1 MFRKALVATDLT
13 PASAALLSCVG
24 QLKPLGLEEVV
35 LVHVIYVAHTVGLAE
50 QLADEAAP
58 QLERQAAALAAQG
71 IAVRTTMPVGVPA
84 YALANLADEEEVS
97 VVVIGSHGR
106 SLLHGLLAGS
116 VALGLLG
123 ITITPVLLVRMAIA
137 AAEQEE
143 RCQLACERF
152 FGKVLFP
159 TDFSET
165 AERAFHYLQHVV
177 KSTGA
182 QVTLLHV
189 QDTARLAPHLTARL
203 EEFNQIDQ
211 ERLERMAARLREQGA
226 ASVSTTVKAGAPL
239 TTILAEAGA
248 PGYTSIVMGSQGR
261 GFVAEITLGSVAN
274 GVARRAPLPV
284 LFVPAPR

>member
-1 MFRKALVATDLT
+1 MFRKALVATDL
-13 PASAALLSCVG
+13 SAASSAVLSCIG

-35 LVHVIYVAHTVGLAE
+35 LAHVIYVAHTVGLAE

-58 QLERQAAALAAQG
+58 QLQRQAAALAAQG
-71 IAVRTTMPVGVPA
+71 IAVRTAMPVGVPA
-84 YALANLADEEEVS
+84 YALANLGDQEDVS
-97 VVVIGSHGR
+97 VIVIGSHGR
-106 SLLHGLLAGS
+106 SLVHGLLAGS

-123 ITITPVLLVRMAIA
+123 ITTRPVLLVRMAIA
-137 AAEQEE
+137 TAEREE
-143 RCQLACERF
+143 RCRLACERL

-165 AERAFHYLQHVV
+165 AERAFHYLQHVI
-177 KSTGA
+177 KGTGA

-189 QDTARLAPHLTARL
+189 QDTARLAPHLMARL
-203 EEFNQIDQ
+203 EEFNEIDR

-226 ASVSTTVKAGAPL
+226 ASVSIAIKAGAPL
-239 TTILAEAGA
+239 PVILAEAGE

-284 LFVPAPR
+284 LFVPASR

>member
-1 MFRKALVATDLT
+1 MFRKALIATDLS
-13 PASAALLSCVG
+13 ASSTALLSCVG
-24 QLKPLGLEEVV
+24 QLKPLGLEEAV
-35 LVHVIYVAHTVGLAE
+35 LAHVIYVAHTVGLAE

-58 QLERQAAALAAQG
+58 ELQRQAALLQSQG

-84 YALANLADEEEVS
+84 YALADLADQEDVS
-97 VVVIGSHGR
+97 VIVIGSHSR

-123 ITITPVLLVRMAIA
+123 ITTRPVLLVRMAIA
-137 AAEQEE
+137 SAEHGE
-143 RCQLACERF
+143 RCQLACARF

-177 KSTGA
+177 KGTGA
-182 QVTLLHV
+182 HITLLHV
-189 QDTARLAPHLTARL
+189 QDTARLAPHLASRL
-203 EEFNQIDQ
+203 EEFNEIDR

-226 ASVSTTVKAGAPL
+226 ASVSTAIKVGAPL
-239 TTILAEAGA
+239 PTILAEAGE
-248 PGYTSIVMGSQGR
+248 PGYTAIVMGSQGR

-284 LFVPAPR
+284 LFVPASR